1 MLLNYKFFLLFS
13 ISAFGQNHTISQY
26 EKADVSHKGR
36 NYAERLKID
45 NKKSVLLKIEE
56 NSFLVFNE
64 NDGVYRYYL
73 TPDALILKNKIADSE
88 SAKCLRYLD
97 TLKSINPSVL
107 NVTERKTNGIDS
119 VESIHIEDGATYN
132 LELFKNDVTVYYST
146 YSPEAYIEH
155 RFPFYKERL
164 KLLNAYNYF
173 TSLLKYPQKK
183 NYSPNQ
189 NRTDSLYIIFD
200 YKMIDGIGKSWVK
213 KPNNDEIFSVWNTEN
228 DSIVFIKENAI
239 QGQNSY
245 VSRRF
250 LKKRKSEKVINID
263 DLIKLNIMEYRKLME
278 NNFIFLIHEK
288 AISKK
293 IKLNRI
299 EDMYYSERPQD

>member
-1 MLLNYKFFLLFS
+1 MNRQFFNYIFLLLS

-45 NKKSVLLKIEE
+45 NNKSVLLKIEE

-88 SAKCLRYLD
+88 SVKCLRYLD

-183 NYSPNQ
+183 
-189 NRTDSLYIIFD
+189 L
-200 YKMIDGIGKSWVK
+200 
-213 KPNNDEIFSVWNTEN
+213 
-228 DSIVFIKENAI
+228 
-239 QGQNSY
+239 
-245 VSRRF
+245 
-250 LKKRKSEKVINID
+250 
-263 DLIKLNIMEYRKLME
+263 
-278 NNFIFLIHEK
+278 
-288 AISKK
+288 
-293 IKLNRI
+293 
-299 EDMYYSERPQD
+299 